1 MHDRR
6 KQAVPSIPAF
16 LPEQL
21 ISFLKILELVLK
33 LLRVAGFF
41 RKPKI
46 TEFLNEGRRGERH
59 SLTELITRSFNVSMQ
74 TQLEA
79 EYRND
84 SGGTDRK
91 KKTTTRVSRAQK
103 RGARERER
111 RGGFQVL
118 DVISIT
124 TWMLR

>member
-41 RKPKI
+41 CKPKI

-74 TQLEA
+74 TRLEA

-91 KKTTTRVSRAQK
+91 KKKNNTSFSCSEK
-103 RGARERER
+103 RCKGKREKR
-111 RGGFQVL
+111 R
-118 DVISIT
+118 ISSA
-124 TWMLR
+124 